1 MRRLLAK
8 RWLLALVIVLVPL
21 AAGIVYAVLTG
32 RNSAGLEE
40 NKQALASAGA
50 FPGAHEVG
58 RGSTGL
64 FPENALPVPRGLV
77 TTVAY
82 EPPPGT
88 TQDEVVSFYVA
99 RLREGWSPEVERSL
113 LGTTGERSF
122 RVTFRKDVRC
132 LVLLTAGLLVAPGE
146 ERVYTLSAYEA
157 NSDTC

>member
-1 MRRLLAK
+1 VRRLFAR
-8 RWLLALVIVLVPL
+8 RWVVALVIVLVPL

-40 NKQALASAGA
+40 NKQALATAGA
-50 FPGAHEVG
+50 FPGAKEVG
-58 RGSTGL
+58 RGSTGM

-82 EPPPGT
+82 EPPSGT
-88 TQDEVVSFYVA
+88 TQDEVVDFYLA
-99 RLREGWSPEVERSL
+99 RLRERWSPKVERSL

-122 RVTFRKDVRC
+122 RVTFRRDDRC

-146 ERVYTLSAYEA
+146 QRVYTLSAYEG
-157 NSDTC
+157 NGDTC